1 MDTQIYIDLA
11 RYSHIVAVAIGFG
24 AAFLTDMHA
33 LSRLPAPIDRP
44 FLSALHAYHTTIWF
58 SVIAMWITGLTLIY
72 IRTGFDPANFTPKLM
87 VKILTVSVL
96 TINAALISRIV
107 MPLMESN
114 RGRSLM
120 QLPFSLKLKLAMVG
134 AVSTS
139 SWLLALGLGT
149 SKVLAAS
156 GWLTFAICV
165 PVIYVGAIV
174 VAIGA
179 LSLLHLG
186 ARLASEGEM
195 VPVLKL
201 NVVADD
207 RVEPLAKAKRN

>member
-1 MDTQIYIDLA
+1 MDFQIYIDLA
-11 RYSHIVAVAIGFG
+11 RYAHILAVAIGFG

-33 LSRLPAPIDRP
+33 FARLPTPIDRA
-44 FLSALHAYHTTIWF
+44 FLGAIHAYHRTIWV
-58 SVIAMWITGLTLIY
+58 SLVVMWITGTTLIY
-72 IRTGFDPANFTPKLM
+72 IRTGFDPANFTPKLL
-87 VKILTVSVL
+87 VKLLTVSVL
-96 TINAALISRIV
+96 TLNAVLISRLVLPVI
-107 MPLMESN
+107 EAN

-120 QLPFSLKLKLAMVG
+120 QLPLAVKMRMALVG

-165 PVIYVGAIV
+165 PVIYVGAILLAV
-174 VAIGA
+174 GA

-186 ARLASEGEM
+186 GQLASQAEM
-195 VPVLKL
+195 LPVLKL
-201 NVVADD
+201 TVVSDD
-207 RVEPLAKAKRN
+207 RAEPGARGKHK